1 MIRRVPIDLIHS
13 NELQIRRNIMQ
24 HYSDLKKHL
33 MMHTYY
39 LRNRKENIVLN
50 CIRKSKR
57 QLSPRNKGYLH

>member
-1 MIRRVPIDLIHS
+1 MY
-13 NELQIRRNIMQ
+13 NELQTRRKIMH

-33 MMHTYY
+33 MMHIYY